1 MIDIFPGMCYTINE
15 CVSCCH
21 DSNLREGCVRT
32 MQTIF
37 TAADIL
43 LPDFSKT
50 EAGKW
55 SVIACDQFT
64 GDPSYWEKTA
74 EIVGTAPSSLNLI
87 LPEIYLE
94 QPHVTERI
102 SGIHDRMH
110 HYLKQDL
117 FRTYENA
124 MIYVERVQSNG
135 ILRTGVIGKIDLE
148 AYDYN
153 MGSTSPV
160 RATEATVLERIPPRM
175 RVRAKAPL
183 ELPHIM
189 ILIDDPD
196 NTVIGQC
203 TAARKEMQCLYDT
216 ELMCGG
222 GSVAGYL
229 MEEKEQSAFQNAL
242 TALLE
247 REENRCLQF
256 AVGDGNHSLATAKA
270 CYEALKAAH
279 PAQDVY
285 DHPAR
290 YALVEVV
297 NLHSDALEFE
307 AIHRIV
313 TQTNPD
319 QLMQTLTKVLALSE
333 EPSDQPVTIV
343 RSSGKKTLYIHK
355 PTSNLAVGSL
365 QNALDAYFMANSGKI
380 DYIHGTRTVERLA
393 QQPDSIGF
401 LLPDLHKS
409 LLFPSVQK
417 DGALPR
423 KTFSMGHA
431 EDKRYYMECRKIQ

>member
-1 MIDIFPGMCYTINE
+1 MQNIFI
-15 CVSCCH
+15 
-21 DSNLREGCVRT
+21 
-32 MQTIF
+32 
-37 TAADIL
+37 AADIL
-43 LPDFSKT
+43 LPDFTKVD
-50 EAGKW
+50 AAKW

-74 EIVGTAPSSLNLI
+74 ATVGEAPSTLNLI

-94 QPHVTERI
+94 EPDVKNRI
-102 SGIHDRMH
+102 TAIHDTMQD
-110 HYLKQDL
+110 YLKEDI
-117 FRTYENA
+117 FHTYENA
-124 MIYVERVQSNG
+124 MVYVERVQGNG

-153 MGSTSPV
+153 AGSTSPV

-183 ELPHIM
+183 ESPHIM
-189 ILIDDPD
+189 ILIDDPED
-196 NTVIGQC
+196 IAVGKC
-203 TAARKEMQCLYDT
+203 TAAKDSMQCLYHTD
-216 ELMCGG
+216 LMCGG
-222 GSVAGYL
+222 GSIAGYL
-229 MEEKEQSAFQNAL
+229 MDADVQARFQKAL
-242 TALLE
+242 TELLS
-247 REENRCLQF
+247 REENRQLQF

-279 PAQDVY
+279 PEHDFY

-307 AIHRIV
+307 AIHRII
-313 TQTNPD
+313 TQTNPT
-319 QLMQTLTKVLALSE
+319 QLMQTLTKVLALSDA
-333 EPSDQPVTIV
+333 PSDQEITVV
-343 RSSGKKTLYIHK
+343 QGGKKETLYIHK

-365 QNALDAYFMANSGKI
+365 QNALDAYFMANPGKI
-380 DYIHGTRTVERLA
+380 DYIHGTETVERLA
-393 QQPDSIGF
+393 ASDDSIGF

-431 EDKRYYMECRKIQ
+431 VDKRYYMECRNIR

>member
-1 MIDIFPGMCYTINE
+1 MQ
-15 CVSCCH
+15 
-21 DSNLREGCVRT
+21 NL
-32 MQTIF
+32 F
-37 TAADIL
+37 TAAEIL
-43 LPDFSKT
+43 LPDFSAIDANT
-50 EAGKW
+50 W

-64 GDPSYWEKTA
+64 GDPSYWEKVT
-74 EIVGTAPSSLNLI
+74 EQVGEAPSTLGLI

-94 QPHVTERI
+94 EPDVKERI
-102 SGIHDRMH
+102 HAIHDRMQS
-110 HYLKQDL
+110 YLKQDL

-124 MIYVERVQSNG
+124 MIYVERVQGNG

-153 MGSTSPV
+153 VGSTSPV

-183 ELPHIM
+183 ESPHIM
-189 ILIDDPD
+189 ILIDDPED
-196 NTVIGQC
+196 TAIGTC
-203 TAARKEMQCLYDT
+203 TAAKADMQCLYDT

-222 GSVAGYL
+222 GSIAGYL
-229 MEEKEQSAFQNAL
+229 MEGAQQEAFQTAL

-247 REENRCLQF
+247 REENRQLQF

-270 CYEALKAAH
+270 CYEALKTAH
-279 PAQDVY
+279 PDQDFY

-313 TQTNPD
+313 TQTDPD
-319 QLMQTLTKVLALSE
+319 RLMVALTRILELSI

-343 RSSGKKTLYIHK
+343 QGDMKETLYIHK

-365 QNALDAYFMANSGKI
+365 QNALDAYFMANDGKI
-380 DYIHGTRTVERLA
+380 DYIHGTETVERLA
-393 QQPDSIGF
+393 QASDSIGF

-431 EDKRYYMECRKIQ
+431 VDKRYYMECRNIR

>member
-1 MIDIFPGMCYTINE
+1 MQNIFVP
-15 CVSCCH
+15 
-21 DSNLREGCVRT
+21 
-32 MQTIF
+32 
-37 TAADIL
+37 ADIL
-43 LPDFSKT
+43 LPDFSSVD
-50 EAGKW
+50 AGKW

-74 EIVGTAPSSLNLI
+74 EIVGDAPSTLNLI

-94 QPHVTERI
+94 EPDVKERI
-102 SGIHDRMH
+102 HCIHDTMQS
-110 HYLKQDL
+110 YLKQDL

-124 MIYVERVQSNG
+124 MIYVERVQGNG
-135 ILRTGVIGKIDLE
+135 VLRTGVIGKIDLE

-153 MGSTSPV
+153 VGSTSPV

-183 ELPHIM
+183 ESPHIM
-189 ILIDDPD
+189 ILIDDPED
-196 NTVIGQC
+196 TAIGAC
-203 TAARKEMQCLYDT
+203 TAARDTMQRLYDT

-222 GSVAGYL
+222 GSIAGYL
-229 MEEKEQSAFQNAL
+229 MEQPQQEAFQTAL
-242 TALLE
+242 TSLLQ
-247 REENRCLQF
+247 REENRELQF

-270 CYEALKAAH
+270 CYEALKTAH
-279 PAQDVY
+279 PDQDFY

-290 YALVEVV
+290 YALVEIV
-297 NLHSDALEFE
+297 NLHSDALQFE

-319 QLMQTLTKVLALSE
+319 QLMVALTRILELSI

-343 RSSGKKTLYIHK
+343 QGDMKETLYIHK
-355 PTSNLAVGSL
+355 KTSNLAVGSL
-365 QNALDAYFMANSGKI
+365 QNALDAYFMANPGKI
-380 DYIHGTRTVERLA
+380 DYIHGTETVERLA
-393 QQPDSIGF
+393 QRPDSIGF

-431 EDKRYYMECRKIQ
+431 EDKRYYMECRSIR